1 MIKTSTARHSS
12 AYRRALVAALAG
24 GALALA
30 ACSSSSTSSAPSSA
44 TTPAT
49 SSSAPASTG
58 TSSSP
63 AATGTGSASTTG
75 DIVVGGVQDGNYT
88 GIDKGFDARIARFNA
103 AGGID
108 GRKVVLNGVLND
120 GGSPS
125 ANLADVQ
132 TLALKDHVFAVVPY
146 STQAWSASSS
156 TLLAQQNIPYIGW
169 AITPTACIGDTA
181 FPVSGCAATPNY
193 TTIQGEKQLPATIG
207 KPAAQVKF
215 AVIGTDNA
223 GGAAGTKTI
232 AFAAKAAGLS
242 VVYAQ
247 APVPQG
253 GTTDYS
259 AYTQA
264 ILASGANALYI
275 ALDFPTGVSFTAA
288 LRQAGYTG
296 AIINPTAYVPGL
308 LTSQKQLAE
317 ALQGSYVTADFPPQ
331 EGGSA
336 VTKQALADL
345 KASGQPQLLSLGVE
359 IGWFSADEFI
369 AELQATAKAGPL
381 TSANFVKTIRAG
393 FTYNSGAGGLNGL
406 TFPIGQSQPNSC
418 AGYMLVKPNGTYS
431 VATPY
436 SCNPSTIIKVG

>member
-1 MIKTSTARHSS
+1 MVETSTVRHSS
-12 AYRRALVAALAG
+12 AYRRALVAVLAG

-30 ACSSSSTSSAPSSA
+30 ACSSSGSSSTPSSS
-44 TTPAT
+44 P
-49 SSSAPASTG
+49 SAPASTSG
-58 TSSSP
+58 TSTSP
-63 AATGTGSASTTG
+63 APVASGGSSGSAATTG
-75 DIVVGGVQDGNYT
+75 DIVVGGVQDGNYA
-88 GIDKGFDARIARFNA
+88 GIDQGFDARIARFNA
-103 AGGID
+103 AGGLG
-108 GRKVVLNGVLND
+108 GRKIKLTGVLND

-132 TLALKDHVFAVVPY
+132 TLALKDNVFAVVPY
-146 STQAWSASSS
+146 SSQAWSASSS
-156 TLLAQQNIPYIGW
+156 ALLAKQNIPYIGW
-169 AITPTACIGDTA
+169 AISPTACIGDTA

-193 TTIQGEKQLPATIG
+193 TTIQGEKQLPTAIG
-207 KPAAQVKF
+207 KPAAQIKF

-223 GGAAGTKTI
+223 GGAAGTKTV
-232 AFAAKAAGLS
+232 AFAAKKAGLD

-264 ILASGANALYI
+264 ILASGTNALEI
-275 ALDFPTGVSFTAA
+275 ALDFPTGVSFTGA

-308 LTSQKQLAE
+308 LTSQKQLAL
-317 ALQGSYVTADFPPQ
+317 ALQGSYVTANFPPQ

-336 VTKQALADL
+336 VVKQALADL
-345 KASGQPQLLSLGVE
+345 KAAGQPQVLSLGTE

-369 AELQATAKAGPL
+369 QELQATAKAGAV

-393 FTYNSGAGGLNGL
+393 FTYNTGAGGLNGL
-406 TFPIGQSQPNSC
+406 IFPAGQSQPASC
-418 AGYMLVKPNGTYS
+418 AGFMLVKPNGTYS
-431 VATPY
+431 VAAPY
-436 SCNPSTIIKVG
+436 SCDPSTIIKVG